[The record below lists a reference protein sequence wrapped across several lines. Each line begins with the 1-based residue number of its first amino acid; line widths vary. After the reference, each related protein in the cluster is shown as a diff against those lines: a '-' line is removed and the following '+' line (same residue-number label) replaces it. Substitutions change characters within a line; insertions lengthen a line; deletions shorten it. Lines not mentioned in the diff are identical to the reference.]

1 MQLILRRDIICRLWE
16 RDSPLAEPTSK
27 RRIFLS
33 ACEPSAEIHC
43 ANLIRTAKAQGFE
56 NAIEWVGIGGSQMEK
71 AGCTILENTVRR
83 AAMLHNAFGQIGFFY
98 RVLKQIRS
106 FFETHAIDLVIVC
119 DSPAFN
125 FHVAKAARR
134 AGIPVL
140 FYVAPQLWAWAPWR
154 IAKLRKSCTKL
165 ACILPFE
172 EDWFCGRN
180 IDAKFVGNPL
190 FDDITIDFT
199 EGYKDYTGYDPR
211 KVKVALFP
219 GSRNAE
225 IKTLWPAMQRIAI
238 QIKQKWPEATFTACA
253 AGEEKLEQLRKRKIT
268 GLKCDF
274 TVGNVY
280 ETADQADFA
289 LVASGSA
296 TLQVAAAGCPMVIL
310 YQSSRILWHLVG
322 RWLIRTR
329 FLSLV
334 NILAGREVV
343 TEFMPY
349 FSSIRPVADRCSLII
364 GNRTLLMKTSMEL
377 ENLVAPLTRG
387 SASQEVLQM
396 ALSLIPD
403 PGRQEKDQAL
413 ESHLRPPGRKP
424 R

>member
-1 MQLILRRDIICRLWE
+1 M
-16 RDSPLAEPTSK
+16 
-27 RRIFLS
+27 S
-33 ACEPSAEIHC
+33 ACEPSAEVHC
-43 ANLIRTAKAQGFE
+43 ANLIRTAQNHGLQGQ
-56 NAIEWVGIGGSQMEK
+56 IEWVGVGGSQMEK
-71 AGCTILENTVRR
+71 AGCAILENTVRR

-98 RVLKQIRS
+98 RVLKKVRS
-106 FFETHAIDLVIVC
+106 FLETQPVDLVIVC

-125 FHVAKAARR
+125 FHVAKTARR
-134 AGIPVL
+134 LGIPVL

-154 IAKLRKSCTKL
+154 IGKLRKSCTKL

-172 EDWFCGRN
+172 EDWFCSRN

-190 FDDITIDFT
+190 FDDISIDFT
-199 EGYKDYTGYDPR
+199 ESYKDYTGYDPR

-225 IKTLWPAMQRIAI
+225 MKSLWPAMQKIAI
-238 QIKQKWPEATFTACA
+238 QIKQKWPEASFTACA
-253 AGEEKLEQLRKRKIT
+253 ASEEKLELLRKRKIT
-268 GLKCDF
+268 GLKCEF

-280 ETADQADFA
+280 ETADKADFA

-349 FSSIRPVADRCSLII
+349 FSSIRPVADRCSQVI

-377 ENLVAPLTRG
+377 ENLVAPLTHG
-387 SASQEVLQM
+387 SAGEEVLQM

-403 PGRQEKDQAL
+403 PVRQEKDLAL
-413 ESHLRPPGRKP
+413 ESHLRPSNRSGR
-424 R
+424 